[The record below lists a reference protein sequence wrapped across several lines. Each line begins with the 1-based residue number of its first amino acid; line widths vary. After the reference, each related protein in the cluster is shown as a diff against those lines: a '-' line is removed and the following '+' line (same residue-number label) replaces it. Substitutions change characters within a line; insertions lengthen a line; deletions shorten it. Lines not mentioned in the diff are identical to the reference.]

1 MSEKELLLALMDEM
15 KVMRKEMDEKFTSI
29 DQRLENM
36 DQRLDNMDQ
45 RLDVI
50 DERLDNI
57 EEDTKITR
65 EAVNSL
71 IEWADEVAVISH
83 VKFPVKKA
91 R

>member
-15 KVMRKEMDEKFTSI
+15 KAMRKEMDEKFTSI
-29 DQRLENM
+29 